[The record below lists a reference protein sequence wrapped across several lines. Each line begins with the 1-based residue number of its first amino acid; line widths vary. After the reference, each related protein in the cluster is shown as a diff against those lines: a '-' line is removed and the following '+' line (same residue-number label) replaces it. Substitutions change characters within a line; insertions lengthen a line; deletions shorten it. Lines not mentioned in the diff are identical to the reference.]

1 MKKGWNTICSRR
13 IVPKN
18 YVNDP
23 EILSLIKNHLK
34 DPLIEFIKNH
44 DCIKITVED
53 YTPENGMV
61 MVTGELIAWNNEE
74 ENPELNSRNLRGR

>member
-1 MKKGWNTICSRR
+1 M
-13 IVPKN
+13 
-18 YVNDP
+18 NDP
-23 EILSLIKNHLK
+23 EILSLIKNQLK
-34 DPLIEFIKNH
+34 NPLIEFIKNN

-74 ENPELNSRNLRGR
+74 EDNPE